1 MQTSEKTSGDKD
13 GPMITKADGEWT
25 IAFDTKDCTG
35 CRTCEMA
42 CSYHHSR
49 TFRPRVSSIEI
60 IRNPEQSGFS
70 ICFYKDSH
78 QGHLACNG
86 CPGLEEPFC
95 VQYCPAVARDEL
107 RAIARQ
113 FKKIRDV

>member
-1 MQTSEKTSGDKD
+1 
-13 GPMITKADGEWT
+13 MI
-25 IAFDTKDCTG
+25 FDTKDCTG

-49 TFRPRVSSIEI
+49 TFRPSVSSIEI
-60 IRNPEQSGFS
+60 ISKPEQSGFS
-70 ICFYKDSH
+70 ISFYKDSQ

-95 VQYCPAVARDEL
+95 VKYCPAVARDEL
-107 RAIARQ
+107 KAIASQ
-113 FKKIRDV
+113 FKKLRDV